1 MKKYTKKNYKKS
13 EKSNKYRKSR
23 KSKNSK
29 NPKKSNKSR
38 KSKNPKKSRKIF
50 YLKGGTKKD
59 DVKKFKR
66 EIDESNRL
74 RIMIIEE
81 IEKYKATNYDNKE
94 KQAENITYLEGQ
106 LNYYTGLLK
115 QKEYLYNTLKK
126 ELEEEEKANEERR
139 RQIADAVAKA
149 KEERARV
156 DEISQD
162 VKVRQDLR
170 VDAARA
176 KIESSQ
182 AAEIQQERLDKVATV
197 DEITELEED
206 IRKSKE
212 HIEEGEKQLE
222 EIKKKISNVTTPP
235 NELEDFRNLENT
247 LERYI
252 IGKKL
257 DHSNL
262 LVKYNTLKLKKEEID
277 KKLKQRKAKQDKAK
291 VIPNPDA
298 DAQARAK
305 RNEDE
310 LLALLSAEEEAGKA
324 KANTKSA
331 ADKAK
336 ADKAKAAADKAKAA
350 ADKAAADADKAKAA
364 ADKAKADKAVA
375 DAAKR
380 EAAAAAAAADAAAEA
395 AKREAAAAQEEEDLQ
410 NALELSLQ
418 DVSDNTQLTAQSSS
432 GHLELEE
439 NLIAGMQEEFQ
450 NFLMFQLQRLSQSD
464 KNEEYLASLATQ
476 MQIEFDNF
484 IQSQY
489 EILSQH
495 VAVDDLQENIRKMR
509 MEFAEFLENH
519 IGKDALLKQP
529 SGVKVPPKKSSLNR
543 NAKEF
548 TPHTSSFTPE
558 PTIIPPG
565 MVPFSE
571 IISYT
576 NPFHPLNP
584 NNPYTSYYPEIE
596 KLTEEEL
603 KQGVIENEKRTKE
616 EQERRI
622 ESARTSGE
630 FHYSDK

>member
-74 RIMIIEE
+74 RIMIIKE

-94 KQAENITYLEGQ
+94 KQAENIAYLEGQ

-170 VDAARA
+170 LDAARA

-182 AAEIQQERLDKVATV
+182 AAEIQQKRLDKLATV

-257 DHSNL
+257 DHRNL

-310 LLALLSAEEEAGKA
+310 LLALLSAEEEAGKT
-324 KANTKSA
+324 KAA

-336 ADKAKAAADKAKAA
+336 ADKAAADKAKAAADKAKAA
-350 ADKAAADADKAKAA
+350 ADKAKAAADKAKAA
-364 ADKAKADKAVA
+364 ADKAKADKAAA

-380 EAAAAAAAADAAAEA
+380 EAAAADA

-410 NALELSLQ
+410 NALALSLQ
-418 DVSDNTQLTAQSSS
+418 DVSDKTQLAAQSSS

-476 MQIEFDNF
+476 MQVEFDNF

-495 VAVDDLQENIRKMR
+495 VAVDDLQENIIKMR
-509 MEFAEFLENH
+509 MEFAEFLENN

-603 KQGVIENEKRTKE
+603 KQRVIENEKRTKE